1 MKRLRRAGLLP
12 AKHLD
17 RYRHIAEVLAD
28 EGLHVF
34 IDALGLGRLAPRGSR
49 RRGAGD
55 HLTVEQH
62 ARRALERLGVTFI
75 KGGQALSTR
84 TDLISPALATELRK
98 LQDEV
103 TPEPFD
109 VVRAVVEGE
118 LEQPLEAAFAIFE
131 REPLASASIGQVHRA
146 ELPDGTPVAVKVQRP
161 GVRAQVDVDLDITL
175 TQAQWVAD
183 HVMELADIDVVGVA
197 TEFADAVRGE
207 LDYVREARNAERLW
221 RAFRD
226 DETVAIPRVHWT
238 HTTSRVLTLEL
249 LDGVRMNRMEDLDAA
264 GHDRVLLAQRG
275 IDAYL
280 KMIFDLGFFHAD
292 PHPGNFLA
300 LPGDRV
306 GFTDFG
312 RVGTMSRESR
322 ERFTDLLWAAV
333 NRDDELATDTFLAL
347 ATSPR
352 IDEMTLQKEVAR
364 LIGKYHGRELGLIS
378 PTELFGEILG
388 LVRNHR
394 LGVSNDFALAIATLG
409 VLEGVGTMLDPAF
422 DFAQTATPFV
432 ESAMKDRMR
441 PEELFERFTRGWRRS
456 GRFFET
462 LPSTVDRMLRRAS
475 RGEIRVAIVP
485 RDYQGLVEQLSEL
498 INRLAFA
505 LVVAALVIGASSVL
519 SASGVPAWL
528 RVVGQ
533 IGLVL
538 SLGVTVWFFW
548 SIISSHYR
556 GRRRR

>member
-1 MKRLRRAGLLP
+1 MNRFRRAGLLP

-28 EGLHVF
+28 EGLHVV
-34 IDALGLGRLAPRGSR
+34 IDASGLGKLAPRRKSGR
-49 RRGAGD
+49 TGPD
-55 HLTVEQH
+55 HLTTEQH
-62 ARRALERLGVTFI
+62 ARRAIERLGVTFI

-84 TDLISPALATELRK
+84 TDIVPTALAAELRK

-103 TPEPFD
+103 TPEPFET
-109 VVRAVVEGE
+109 VQQVVEGD
-118 LEQPLEAAFAIFE
+118 LEQPLSAVFPVFE
-131 REPLASASIGQVHRA
+131 TEPFASASIGQVHRA

-161 GVRAQVDVDLDITL
+161 GVREQVEVDLDITL

-183 HVMELADIDVVGVA
+183 HVFEFADLDVVGIA

-207 LDYVREARNAERLW
+207 LDYVREARSAERLW
-221 RAFRD
+221 RAFKD
-226 DETVAIPRVHWT
+226 DDTVVFPRVYWT
-238 HTTSRVLTLEL
+238 HTTSRVLTLEML
-249 LDGVRMNRMEDLDAA
+249 EGVRMNRTDELDAA
-264 GHDRVLLAQRG
+264 GYDRVLLAQRG
-275 IDAYL
+275 IDSYL
-280 KMIFDLGFFHAD
+280 RQIFEIGFFHAD

-300 LPGDRV
+300 LPGNRV

-312 RVGTMSRESR
+312 RVGTISRESR

-347 ATSPR
+347 ASSPN
-352 IDEMTLQKEVAR
+352 INETALQKEVAR
-364 LIGKYHGRELGLIS
+364 LIGKYHGRELGLIN
-378 PTELFGEILG
+378 PTDLFAEVLS
-388 LVRNHR
+388 LVRDYR
-394 LGVSNDFALAIATLG
+394 LGVANDFSLAIATLG

-432 ESAMKDRMR
+432 ERAMKERMR
-441 PEELFERFTRGWRRS
+441 PEELFDRFVRGWRRS

-462 LPSTVDRMLRRAS
+462 LPSTIDRMLRRAS

-485 RDYQGLVEQLSEL
+485 RDYQGLVDQVAEL

-519 SASGVPAWL
+519 SASGVPDWL
-528 RVVGQ
+528 RVVGE
-533 IGLVL
+533 IGLVGA
-538 SLGVTVWFFW
+538 LGVTVWFFW
-548 SIISSHYR
+548 SIISAHYR

>member
-118 LEQPLEAAFAIFE
+118 LEQSLEAAFAIFE

-441 PEELFERFTRGWRRS
+441 PEELLERFTRGWRRS

>member
-1 MKRLRRAGLLP
+1 MNRFRRAGLLP

-28 EGLHVF
+28 EGLHVV
-34 IDALGLGRLAPRGSR
+34 IDASGLGKLAPRRKPGR
-49 RRGAGD
+49 TGPD
-55 HLTVEQH
+55 HLTTEQH
-62 ARRALERLGVTFI
+62 ARRAIERLGVTFI

-84 TDLISPALATELRK
+84 TDIVPTALAAELRK

-103 TPEPFD
+103 TPEPFET
-109 VVRAVVEGE
+109 VQQVVEGD
-118 LEQPLEAAFAIFE
+118 LEQPLSAVFPVFE
-131 REPLASASIGQVHRA
+131 TEPFASASIGQVHRA

-161 GVRAQVDVDLDITL
+161 GVREQVEVDLDITL

-183 HVMELADIDVVGVA
+183 HVFEFADLDVVGIA

-207 LDYVREARNAERLW
+207 LDYVREARSAERLW
-221 RAFRD
+221 RAFKD
-226 DETVAIPRVHWT
+226 DDTVVFPRVYWT
-238 HTTSRVLTLEL
+238 HTTSRVLTLEML
-249 LDGVRMNRMEDLDAA
+249 EGVRMNRTDELDAA
-264 GHDRVLLAQRG
+264 GYDRVLLAQRG
-275 IDAYL
+275 IDSYL
-280 KMIFDLGFFHAD
+280 RQIFEIGFFHAD

-300 LPGDRV
+300 LPGNRV

-312 RVGTMSRESR
+312 RVGTISRESR

-347 ATSPR
+347 ASSPN
-352 IDEMTLQKEVAR
+352 INETALQKEVAR
-364 LIGKYHGRELGLIS
+364 LIGKYHGRELGLIN
-378 PTELFGEILG
+378 PTDLFAEVLS
-388 LVRNHR
+388 LVRDYR
-394 LGVSNDFALAIATLG
+394 LGVANDFSLAIATLG

-432 ESAMKDRMR
+432 ERAMKERMR
-441 PEELFERFTRGWRRS
+441 PEELFDRFVRGWRRS

-462 LPSTVDRMLRRAS
+462 LPSTIDRMLRRAS

-485 RDYQGLVEQLSEL
+485 RDYQGLVDQVSEL

-519 SASGVPAWL
+519 SASGVPDWL
-528 RVVGQ
+528 RVVGE
-533 IGLVL
+533 IGLVGA
-538 SLGVTVWFFW
+538 LGVTVWFFW
-548 SIISSHYR
+548 SIISAHYR